1 MIKLWKVYDT
11 DNNNDW
17 QKVKYFMRMDR
28 GTTDNMWS
36 KKLAQTVSSDE
47 LKVNWP
53 FKWNKPWRLSAMG
66 SHEFGVGTVPPVL
79 FLNFGKGWRKSY
91 TYILKRY
98 TWLASTGGFPEI
110 KYHSSI
116 MYLTIL

>member
-53 FKWNKPWRLSAMG
+53 FIWNKPWRLSAMG